1 MFLSPILM
9 REPYP
14 LDRTWKLKLKPQ
26 EIPYDADAS
35 CYFFVP
41 SQDKPFVTTRAAIE
55 QFGQSVIVACLDE
68 LIAEA
73 QTRDGLDYLQVFES
87 PETEDKLW
95 IIEDGPGG
103 AITALLPDD
112 Y

>member
-1 MFLSPILM
+1 M

-26 EIPYDADAS
+26 KIPYDADTS
-35 CYFFVP
+35 CFFFFP
-41 SQDKPFVTTRAAIE
+41 SQDKPFVATRAAIE
-55 QFGQSVIVACLDE
+55 QFGQPVIVACLDE

-73 QTRDGLDYLQVFES
+73 RTRDGLDYLQVFES